1 MDSTE
6 AFNVSVIENFSF
18 WCLGSV
24 YLNTSPAADVCF
36 AFLPAKPARLFGSWS
51 FCCIIT
57 SFTCSSCYAFLQ
69 ESLPYLVL
77 LSNEPMKVFYFSLET
92 THSCVWE
99 ALKCIC
105 SQQLLMCHNHSYS
118 LSFFTRGCALMSICC
133 QQTQELLQ
141 NRHLDKTAPRTPGSD
156 CKGWEP
162 SLHLGWGCSASAL
175 CGVKGCAVLGGPS
188 SPPKSEMFRFWA
200 IGILVLPRKTY
211 FYHCLSNTS
220 CRCT

>member
-69 ESLPYLVL
+69 ESLLYLVL

-99 ALKCIC
+99 ALKCIY
-105 SQQLLMCHNHSYS
+105 SQQLLMCHS
-118 LSFFTRGCALMSICC
+118 
-133 QQTQELLQ
+133 QLLTLLLHQ
-141 NRHLDKTAPRTPGSD
+141 GMCFDEHLLPADSRIAPEQTPG
-156 CKGWEP
+156 
-162 SLHLGWGCSASAL
+162 
-175 CGVKGCAVLGGPS
+175 
-188 SPPKSEMFRFWA
+188 
-200 IGILVLPRKTY
+200 
-211 FYHCLSNTS
+211 
-220 CRCT
+220 